1 LSPPRTPK
9 IKWLELRLDCPPEF
23 AEPLSSVFYRYANG
37 GVVIEQQGGYN
48 PDEGETASEDDD
60 VTVVGYLKIDETLGD
75 ARAQIDV
82 AVRLISQLYPLLP
95 MREKVMVSRD
105 WELVARSY
113 FQTLRITDRVV
124 VTPSWRSY
132 VPDDSEVVLHLDP
145 GMAFGTGY
153 HPTTRMCLQQ
163 VDEIIKQGD
172 LIVDVGIGS
181 GILSIAALKLGA
193 SYCVGFDIDADA
205 ITVAA
210 DNARSNAVDSGLELH
225 HGTVAAEY
233 AQENG
238 ARFDICFA
246 NISADATLRLASL
259 YALLVKQGGAL
270 IASGIVSDRFEECR
284 QRLEENNFQ
293 IVRHLEEAFWSCIV
307 AQRI

>member
-1 LSPPRTPK
+1 MNSSRSPK
-9 IKWLELRLDCPPEF
+9 IKWLELRIDCPPEF

-48 PDEGETASEDDD
+48 PDEGETASEDVD
-60 VTVVGYLKIDETLGD
+60 VTVVGYLKIDETIEQ

-82 AVRLISQLYPLLP
+82 AVRLIAQLYPLAP
-95 MREKVMVSRD
+95 IREKVMVSRD

-113 FQTLRITDRVV
+113 FQTLRITDRLV

-132 VPDDSEVVLHLDP
+132 VASDSEIILQLDP

-163 VDEIIKQGD
+163 IDEAIEDGD
-172 LIVDVGIGS
+172 LVLDVGVGS

-193 SYCVGFDIDADA
+193 SKCVGFDIDIDA
-205 ITVAA
+205 IQVSTE
-210 DNARSNAVDSGLELH
+210 NARNNGVTLGLELH
-225 HGTVAAEY
+225 HGTVVDDY
-233 AQENG
+233 AQSNG
-238 ARFDICFA
+238 GRFDICLA
-246 NISADATLRLASL
+246 NISADATLRLAGL
-259 YALLVKQGGAL
+259 YAKMIKRKGTL

-284 QRLEENNFQ
+284 DRLEANNFRIIQ
-293 IVRHLEEAFWSCIV
+293 HVEEAFWSCIV
-307 AQRI
+307 AERI

>member
-1 LSPPRTPK
+1 MSPPRTPK
-9 IKWLELRLDCPPEF
+9 IKWLELRIDCPPEF

-293 IVRHLEEAFWSCIV
+293 IVRHLEEAFWSCVV

>member
-1 LSPPRTPK
+1 MSPPRTPK
-9 IKWLELRLDCPPEF
+9 IKWLELRIDCPPEF

-37 GVVIEQQGGYN
+37 GVVIEQPGGYN

-60 VTVVGYLKIDETLGD
+60 VTVVGYLKIDETLDD
-75 ARAQIDV
+75 AKAQIDV

-95 MREKVMVSRD
+95 IREKVMISRD

-132 VPDDSEVVLHLDP
+132 VPHDSEIVLHLDP

-163 VDEIIKQGD
+163 VDKIIKQGD
-172 LIVDVGIGS
+172 VIVDVGIGS

-210 DNARSNAVDSGLELH
+210 ENARSNAVDLGLELH

-259 YALLVKQGGAL
+259 YALLVKQGGVL

-284 QRLEENNFQ
+284 QRLEENSFQ
-293 IVRHLEEAFWSCIV
+293 IVRHLEEAFWSCVV